1 MCPHVYIEV
10 CQAGIQVCVGSVHTC
25 RCGWVSTC
33 PPPCVL
39 GVYTRVLG
47 SVCLRGHVCVLWAP
61 CGAVCAHPAVPRH
74 AMLRPP
80 CCSAPCPPCHPSFCS
95 PSSTGVLLR
104 GRKGKRCTTPG
115 AADAPRTRTG
125 RRLPAHRAPQRVLP
139 SGHAGEEGTMTMA
152 NVTAGRN
159 SCTFHE
165 EFKQVL
171 LPLVYS
177 VVFLLGLPLNA
188 VVIGQIWLARKAL
201 TRTMI
206 YMLNLATADL
216 LYVCSL
222 PLLIYNYTQKDYWPF
237 GDFTC
242 KFVRF
247 QFYTNLHGSILFLTC
262 ISVQRYLGIC
272 HPLAS
277 WHKKKGKK
285 LTWLVCA
292 AVWSVVVAQC
302 LPTFIFASTGTQR
315 NRTVCYDLSPPDLS
329 AAYFPYGITLTVTGF
344 LLPFVA
350 ILACYCSMARIL
362 CQRDELIGLAV
373 HKKKDKAVRMIVIVV
388 IVFSIS
394 FFPFHL
400 TKTIY
405 LIVRSSPSLPCPALE
420 AFAIAYKC
428 TRPFAS
434 MNSVLDPILFYFTQR
449 KFRESTRYLL
459 DKMSSK
465 WRHDH
470 CVTYGS

>member
-1 MCPHVYIEV
+1 MGFRWVRADR
-10 CQAGIQVCVGSVHTC
+10 AGWDWKGQDGAPESQSEPAASRRIPLRCCGGPVPAEGTLMAGSMAMDNLTA
-25 RCGWVSTC
+25 VST
-33 PPPCVL
+33 
-39 GVYTRVLG
+39 
-47 SVCLRGHVCVLWAP
+47 
-61 CGAVCAHPAVPRH
+61 
-74 AMLRPP
+74 
-80 CCSAPCPPCHPSFCS
+80 
-95 PSSTGVLLR
+95 
-104 GRKGKRCTTPG
+104 
-115 AADAPRTRTG
+115 
-125 RRLPAHRAPQRVLP
+125 
-139 SGHAGEEGTMTMA
+139 
-152 NVTAGRN
+152 GRN
-159 SCTFHE
+159 SCTYHE

-177 VVFLLGLPLNA
+177 VVFVVGLPLNA

-201 TRTMI
+201 SRSTI
-206 YMLNLATADL
+206 YMLNLAVADL

-247 QFYTNLHGSILFLTC
+247 QFYTNLHGSIFFLTC

-285 LTWLVCA
+285 LTWLVCT
-292 AVWSVVVAQC
+292 AVWFIVIAQC
-302 LPTFIFASTGTQR
+302 LPTFVFASTGTQR
-315 NRTVCYDLSPPDLS
+315 NRTVCYDLSAPDRS
-329 AAYFPYGITLTVTGF
+329 AAYFPYGITLTFTGF

-362 CQRDELIGLAV
+362 CQKDELIGLAV
-373 HKKKDKAVRMIVIVV
+373 HKRKDKAVRMVIIVV

-394 FFPFHL
+394 FLPFHL

-405 LIVRSSPSLPCPALE
+405 LIVRSSPALPCPALQ

-459 DKMSSK
+459 DKVSSK
-465 WRHDH
+465 WRHDR

>member
-1 MCPHVYIEV
+1 
-10 CQAGIQVCVGSVHTC
+10 T
-25 RCGWVSTC
+25 
-33 PPPCVL
+33 
-39 GVYTRVLG
+39 
-47 SVCLRGHVCVLWAP
+47 
-61 CGAVCAHPAVPRH
+61 
-74 AMLRPP
+74 
-80 CCSAPCPPCHPSFCS
+80 
-95 PSSTGVLLR
+95 
-104 GRKGKRCTTPG
+104 
-115 AADAPRTRTG
+115 
-125 RRLPAHRAPQRVLP
+125 
-139 SGHAGEEGTMTMA
+139 TMA
-152 NVTAGRN
+152 NLTAPIGAGRN

-177 VVFLLGLPLNA
+177 VVFMVGLPLNA
-188 VVIGQIWLARKAL
+188 VVIGQIWVARKAL
-201 TRTMI
+201 SRTMI

-242 KFVRF
+242 KFIRF

-292 AVWSVVVAQC
+292 AVWFIVITQC
-302 LPTFIFASTGTQR
+302 LPTFVFASTGTQR
-315 NRTVCYDLSPPDLS
+315 NRTVCYDLSPPDRS

-344 LLPFVA
+344 LLPFMA

-373 HKKKDKAVRMIVIVV
+373 HKRKDKAMRMIIIVV

-400 TKTIY
+400 TKTLY
-405 LIVRSSPSLPCPALE
+405 LIARSSPSLPCPALQE
-420 AFAIAYKC
+420 FAIAYKC

-434 MNSVLDPILFYFTQR
+434 MNSVLDPILFYFIQR

-470 CVTYGS
+470 CITYGS

>member
-1 MCPHVYIEV
+1 
-10 CQAGIQVCVGSVHTC
+10 T
-25 RCGWVSTC
+25 
-33 PPPCVL
+33 
-39 GVYTRVLG
+39 
-47 SVCLRGHVCVLWAP
+47 
-61 CGAVCAHPAVPRH
+61 
-74 AMLRPP
+74 
-80 CCSAPCPPCHPSFCS
+80 
-95 PSSTGVLLR
+95 
-104 GRKGKRCTTPG
+104 
-115 AADAPRTRTG
+115 
-125 RRLPAHRAPQRVLP
+125 
-139 SGHAGEEGTMTMA
+139 TMA
-152 NVTAGRN
+152 NLTALVGARSN

-171 LPLVYS
+171 LPMVYS
-177 VVFLLGLPLNA
+177 VVFVVGLPLNA
-188 VVIGQIWLARKAL
+188 VVIGQIWLARQAL
-201 TRTMI
+201 SRSMI
-206 YMLNLATADL
+206 YMLNLAVADL

-247 QFYTNLHGSILFLTC
+247 QFYSNLHSSIFFLTC
-262 ISVQRYLGIC
+262 ISIQRYLGIC

-292 AVWSVVVAQC
+292 AVWFIVIAQC

-315 NRTVCYDLSPPDLS
+315 NRTVCYDLSPPDRS

-362 CQRDELIGLAV
+362 CQKDELIGLAV
-373 HKKKDKAVRMIVIVV
+373 HKRKDKAVRMVIIVV

-400 TKTIY
+400 TKTLY
-405 LIVRSSPSLPCPALE
+405 LIVRSSPGLPCPALQ

>member
-1 MCPHVYIEV
+1 
-10 CQAGIQVCVGSVHTC
+10 T
-25 RCGWVSTC
+25 
-33 PPPCVL
+33 
-39 GVYTRVLG
+39 
-47 SVCLRGHVCVLWAP
+47 
-61 CGAVCAHPAVPRH
+61 
-74 AMLRPP
+74 
-80 CCSAPCPPCHPSFCS
+80 
-95 PSSTGVLLR
+95 
-104 GRKGKRCTTPG
+104 
-115 AADAPRTRTG
+115 
-125 RRLPAHRAPQRVLP
+125 
-139 SGHAGEEGTMTMA
+139 TMA
-152 NVTAGRN
+152 NLTALVGTGRN

-177 VVFLLGLPLNA
+177 VVFTVGLPLNA
-188 VVIGQIWLARKAL
+188 VVIGQIWVARKAL
-201 TRTMI
+201 SRSMI
-206 YMLNLATADL
+206 YMLNLAVADL

-242 KFVRF
+242 KFIRF

-292 AVWSVVVAQC
+292 AVWFIVIAQC
-302 LPTFIFASTGTQR
+302 LPTFVFASTGTQR
-315 NRTVCYDLSPPDLS
+315 NRTVCYDLSPPDRS
-329 AAYFPYGITLTVTGF
+329 SAYFPYGITLTVTGF
-344 LLPFVA
+344 LLPFMA

-362 CQRDELIGLAV
+362 CQKDELIGLVV
-373 HKKKDKAVRMIVIVV
+373 HKRKDKAVRMIVIVV

-405 LIVRSSPSLPCPALE
+405 LIVRSSPSLSCSALQ

-459 DKMSSK
+459 DKMSNK

-470 CVTYGS
+470 CITYGS